1 MWEWISGGEG
11 RVPDDTSENLTTV
24 FCPRSWN
31 DAGDEKQAQVQRGRY
46 VRPTAIRPR
55 ESCGSAVGSSQ
66 DHAWVHVWKAPL
78 LSSASVQACPNHRCQ
93 CRVGQLI
100 LRCTYTSTNQWVS
113 NPAQDRLGAWLCA
126 SYLTSLCPLPLSE
139 NQVTVRNKYVT
150 CKTHQCLDV
159 ISGMLML
166 SAVTIIVTI
175 YRGNAEIKA
184 AERSQ
189 QRPKDSTQMVPSS
202 HCGSLLWLK
211 AFPYTVFSHLLYT
224 GKRRLRRPM

>member
-1 MWEWISGGEG
+1 M
-11 RVPDDTSENLTTV
+11 
-24 FCPRSWN
+24 
-31 DAGDEKQAQVQRGRY
+31 
-46 VRPTAIRPR
+46 RPTAIHPR

-189 QRPKDSTQMVPSS
+189 QAKRQHSNGSFLPLWESAMAEGLPI
-202 HCGSLLWLK
+202 HCLLPPFIHGETEAQEANVELGHE
-211 AFPYTVFSHLLYT
+211 ATFPDA
-224 GKRRLRRPM
+224 RLRALSTGLWV